1 MFHPNDNAKPV
12 DQRDKPLIGIVIN
25 NQDPL
30 QLRRVQVKIEG
41 LMEGVDKNSAP
52 WFRPEA
58 SGLGSRSD
66 YGTFDEVPEVNSPV
80 QVTLLDGDLRS
91 GTYKACH
98 DTSVD
103 SSMLRMFG
111 EDYPATSGKCDAKGT
126 FTRKNKKRGYQ
137 ESMHQS
143 GFYSQ
148 VDKEGNLHIY
158 VPGNIFVH
166 VKGGIAMQVDKDFLM
181 KCLGMLGLRSE
192 GDAGISGGGNLE
204 ILAGKD
210 ISIDSESGGRID
222 SGLDVRFGVKDKAI
236 AGAESG
242 ASKVDARQSEVK
254 ALQDAVLLSGEV
266 AKDSI
271 EVHANSLL
279 GTRS

>member
-1 MFHPNDNAKPV
+1 MFNPNDNTRPV
-12 DQRDKPLIGIVIN
+12 DQRAKPLIGIVIN

-41 LMEGVDKNSAP
+41 LLEGVDTKTAP

-80 QVTLLDGDLRS
+80 QVTLTGGDLRS

-103 SSMLRMFG
+103 SSMIRLFG
-111 EDYPATSGKCDAKGT
+111 EDYPATSGTCDAKGT
-126 FTRKNKKRGYQ
+126 FSRKNKKRGYT
-137 ESMHQS
+137 EEMHQS
-143 GFYSQ
+143 GFYTQ
-148 VDKEGNLHIY
+148 VDKAGNLHVY

-166 VKGGIAMQVDKDFLM
+166 VKGGVALQVDKDFLL
-181 KCLGMLGLRSE
+181 KCLGMLGLISD
-192 GDAGISGGGNLE
+192 GDAGISAGGNLE
-204 ILAGKD
+204 VLAGKD
-210 ISIDSESGGRID
+210 ISIDSESSGRID
-222 SGLDVRFGVKDKAI
+222 TGLGVRFGVKDKTN
-236 AGAESG
+236 SG
-242 ASKVDARQSEVK
+242 ASNAASTVDTRHAEVK
-254 ALQDAVLLSGEV
+254 ELQDAVLLSGEV

-271 EVHANSLL
+271 EVHSNSLL